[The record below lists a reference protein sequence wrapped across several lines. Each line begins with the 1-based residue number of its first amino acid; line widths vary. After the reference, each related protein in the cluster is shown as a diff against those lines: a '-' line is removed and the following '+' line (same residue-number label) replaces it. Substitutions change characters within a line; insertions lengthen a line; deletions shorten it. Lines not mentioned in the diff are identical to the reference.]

1 MELITKKQNSI
12 DASLGQLEDVLSYVY
27 LNCDEIIWPS
37 SVPCEIEN
45 ENQIRIAE
53 YGSTNSGRL
62 KNLYRKGL
70 SERYGSMMQCVSGIH
85 YNFSLSDEFFLQLGA
100 ETHSLKEYKNES
112 YLSLVRNFRRNA
124 WLLLYLFG
132 ASPIVPKTF
141 ISGRENFLEEL
152 NNEDFYLEYAT
163 CLRMSELGYM
173 SNAQDNLYIAYNN
186 LEEYVA
192 VSYTHL
198 TLPTIYSV

>member
-1 MELITKKQNSI
+1 MITNKQNSI
-12 DASLGQLEDVLSYVY
+12 DASLEQLEDVLSYVY

-37 SVPCEIEN
+37 SVPCAIKD

-85 YNFSLSDEFFLQLGA
+85 YNFSLSDEFFLQLGT
-100 ETHSLKEYKNES
+100 EIGSLKEFKNKS

-132 ASPIVPKTF
+132 ASPVVPKTF
-141 ISGRENFLEEL
+141 IAGRKNFLKEL
-152 NNEDFYLEYAT
+152 NNEDDYLEYAT
-163 CLRMSELGYM
+163 CLRMSE
-173 SNAQDNLYIAYNN
+173 
-186 LEEYVA
+186 
-192 VSYTHL
+192 
-198 TLPTIYSV
+198 